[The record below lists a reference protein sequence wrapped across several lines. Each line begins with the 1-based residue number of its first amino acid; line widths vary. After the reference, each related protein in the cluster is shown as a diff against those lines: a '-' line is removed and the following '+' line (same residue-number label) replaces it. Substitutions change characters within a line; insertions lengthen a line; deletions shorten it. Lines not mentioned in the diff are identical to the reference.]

1 MAKAAASPIK
11 TVAIPFP
18 LSSSPGANPQESA
31 GRLINCYAEPLGKD
45 IGATKGMAPP
55 VAVWRKVPGL
65 SLFGAS
71 SHTGFRG
78 MLEVGNTLYA
88 AWSGKV
94 SSFDSTGAETD
105 LTGSLTGTEKV
116 FWARNNKTTPDVVV
130 VAPQTGAFSV
140 TSSAVSS
147 FADPD
152 IGAPNSVCFMDS
164 FFIFSY
170 GDGTL
175 QASGQNAV
183 TISTTDKTTAQSKP
197 GGLTRCL
204 PFNGQLIALGPT
216 FGEVYSDTAQPTGF
230 PFTRSYVLQRGLL
243 SPYAIAG
250 HEDGF
255 GTALI
260 WVADDNS
267 VVLHNGTPNP
277 TKISPPDLERLIAA
291 VSDKTTLEASV
302 YIAQGH
308 PKWVITSGTFTWE
321 FDIGSQ
327 KWNETSSYLQPRR
340 RAVSGCDAFGKWLVG
355 DTQAGQLLAV
365 DETAHNEVGNPL
377 IFQIE
382 SGPVAA
388 FPYRTKVGRAD
399 FNFMTGVG
407 VATGSDPTDT
417 HPTVGISWSDDGG
430 LSWSNELV
438 RELGVQAT
446 QTTVSVFR
454 TGLTGRQGR
463 RWRLK
468 VSANVYVAF
477 LGATQSMEARRG

>member
-1 MAKAAASPIK
+1 MPAKPVS
-11 TVAIPFP
+11 IPFP
-18 LSSSPGANPQESA
+18 LSSSPGANPQESS

-45 IGATKGMAPP
+45 VEASKGMAPP
-55 VAVWRKVPGL
+55 AVAWRKVPGL

-71 SHTGFRG
+71 ANTGFRG
-78 MLEVGNTLYA
+78 MLKVDNTLYA
-88 AWSGKV
+88 AWSGKA
-94 SSFDSTGAETD
+94 STFDSTGTETA

-116 FWARNNKTTPDVVV
+116 FWARNNKTTPDVVC
-130 VAPQTGAFSV
+130 VAPQTGAFTV

-164 FFIFSY
+164 YFIFTY

-183 TISTTDKTTAQSKP
+183 TIATTDKTTAQSKP
-197 GGLTRCL
+197 GGLTRSV
-204 PFNGQLIALGPT
+204 PFNGQLVALGPN
-216 FGEVYSDTAQPTGF
+216 FGEVYADTANPTGF

-255 GTALI
+255 GSALI

-267 VVLHNGTPNP
+267 VVMHNGTAIPG
-277 TKISPPDLERLIAA
+277 KISPPDLERLIAA
-291 VSDKTTLEASV
+291 VADKTTLEASV

-308 PKWVITSGTFTWE
+308 PKWVITCPSFTWE
-321 FDIGSQ
+321 FDLGSQ
-327 KWNETSSYLQPRR
+327 KWNERQSYLQARW
-340 RAVSGCDAFGKWLVG
+340 RAISGHNAFGKWLVG
-355 DTQAGQLLAV
+355 DTQAGQLLAI
-365 DETAHNEVGNPL
+365 DEKAYDEVGQPL
-377 IFQIE
+377 VFQIE
-382 SGPVAA
+382 SGPVES
-388 FPYRTKVGRAD
+388 FPYRTKVGRVDLD
-399 FNFMTGVG
+399 FVTGVG

-417 HPTVGISWSDDGG
+417 HPTVGISWADDGG
-430 LSWSNELV
+430 LSWGNELV

-446 QTTVSVFR
+446 QATVSVFR
-454 TGLTGRQGR
+454 TGMTGRQGR

-468 VSANVYVAF
+468 VSANVYVGF
-477 LGATQSMEARRG
+477 LGGKQSMEVRRG